1 MYKSGE
7 YWKFNPIN
15 LHKVHFQQRYFWK
28 FPYFCISPQK
38 PSYAH
43 LFHLRRKNYVIISW
57 MSGHTLLNFGDFFKY
72 FSNMLSTFRC
82 FKCLLYWMMLLLS
95 EIKTGFSLFSTDTI
109 HISDQFWK
117 SHQTFICIGIYGIT
131 LSELS
136 RIKSILLY

>member
-57 MSGHTLLNFGDFFKY
+57 MSGHTLFKFWRFFQIFFKY
-72 FSNMLSTFRC
+72 VKYL
-82 FKCLLYWMMLLLS
+82 
-95 EIKTGFSLFSTDTI
+95 SLFQMFAILDDAAVVWDKNWLFIVQYWYYTHFWPILKKS
-109 HISDQFWK
+109 SDFY
-117 SHQTFICIGIYGIT
+117 IGIYGIT